1 MKLPSCG
8 CCSFFDNLQTTYGKQ
23 TKSITNLP
31 AIGECPISPRTVDMI
46 DFAFPQEVVSQVMPR
61 GLWKALVTARLNG
74 KYKVDMFYSRLGN
87 QQYNHLP
94 MRLPCSVGV
103 SLSIDSFEQTL
114 GQDIMEMDLRVRKF
128 NRTSTV
134 INGTIHLR
142 QEATNTLQF
151 NLDIF
156 YSRLGNQQFNHMPLK
171 LPTAGACDFVDN
183 LKRNY
188 PEHIRNVFNLPEIVN
203 N

>member
-1 MKLPSCG
+1 MFHL
-8 CCSFFDNLQTTYGKQ
+8 L
-23 TKSITNLP
+23 
-31 AIGECPISPRTVDMI
+31 A
-46 DFAFPQEVVSQVMPR
+46 
-61 GLWKALVTARLNG
+61 VTIVL
-74 KYKVDMFYSRLGN
+74 MFTLFC
-87 QQYNHLP
+87 HET
-94 MRLPCSVGV
+94 VGV

-142 QEATNTLQF
+142 QEATNALQF

-188 PEHIRNVFNLPEIVN
+188 PEHIRNVFNLPEIGECPISPRDVYILDAEFPN
-203 N
+203 EAIPPAIAREGLWKAVMRCFIKGKERVTYAITLKGS